1 MSQDPLGRA
10 DQIRTARVLSSECD
24 GRPATERG
32 ALQVKEEKEAAK
44 EAFDGTAL
52 AQFLFG
58 PSGRQTGSIFLPLGI
73 PRNDGD
79 STKHSMNPGN
89 ETQAEVRPHPGG
101 RHGDGSDRGALHL
114 PTGVLQKEHHV
125 R

>member
-1 MSQDPLGRA
+1 M
-10 DQIRTARVLSSECD
+10 LSSQTNDD
-24 GRPATERG
+24 GSRISQSDLRSNLGPATQRWT
-32 ALQVKEEKEAAK
+32 LQVKEEKHTAK
-44 EAFDGTAL
+44 EAFDAASFPEFFFRPGW
-52 AQFLFG
+52 
-58 PSGRQTGSIFLPLGI
+58 RQAGAVLLTLGI